1 MFAGFLIFEQ
11 ISVFW
16 FQPLYRRKIE
26 IQFFFKSSR
35 SHVFFKIDAMKN
47 FAILTGKHLCWS
59 LILIKF
65 QTWRPESLL
74 KKDFNIGVFLWILQ
88 NFQEQLFYVEHHW
101 WLLLSLGIERCSEA
115 VACTCSV
122 KKYFWAY
129 SFTSKRLHHRYFPVN
144 MARFSRQCRPNC
156 IKISFCVHSLV
167 QSKFLVEIQ
176 SSLLLRF
183 KV

>member
-35 SHVFFKIDAMKN
+35 SHVFFKIDSMKN

-65 QTWRPESLL
+65 QTWRPASLL

-144 MARFSRQCRPNC
+144 MARFSR
-156 IKISFCVHSLV
+156 
-167 QSKFLVEIQ
+167 
-176 SSLLLRF
+176 
-183 KV
+183 